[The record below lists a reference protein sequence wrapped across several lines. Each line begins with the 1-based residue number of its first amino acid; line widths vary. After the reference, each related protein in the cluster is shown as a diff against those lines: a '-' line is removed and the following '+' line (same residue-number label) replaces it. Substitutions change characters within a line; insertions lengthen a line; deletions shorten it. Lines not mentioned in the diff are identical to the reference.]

1 MSDDELEKIR
11 RKKVEMLL
19 KFQAMPREII
29 TINNA
34 EDLNR
39 LTNDFSDKIVVID
52 FWAVWC
58 SPCKIFAPIFQ
69 KIHEEFY
76 THFIFA
82 KINVDENPQIA
93 QHLGITSIP
102 TTVLLKG
109 DKVFRKFVGLMN
121 YSTLKGMLEKLKP
134 EL

>member
-1 MSDDELEKIR
+1 MSEDELEKIR
-11 RKKVEMLL
+11 RKKVEELL
-19 KFQAMPREII
+19 KFQAMPREIV
-29 TINNA
+29 TINNSD
-34 EDLNR
+34 DLTR
-39 LTNDFSDKIVVID
+39 LIKDFNDKIVVID

-58 SPCKIFAPIFQ
+58 SPCKTFAPIFQ

-76 THFIFA
+76 TNFIFA

-109 DKVFRKFVGLMN
+109 DTVVRKFVGVLN
-121 YSTLKGMLEKLKP
+121 YTTLKGVLEKFKS
-134 EL
+134 EF